1 MGKMI
6 RFIRGSLQRTLFV
19 LIVLFII
26 LPTGAMG
33 VIAYRQYSQI
43 ITEKVSTLSQNNVMQ
58 VSSNIEAIFRS
69 IQNNSLSFYQNGQ
82 VRDFL
87 LAPKEERE
95 EAGEALDR
103 YIGNYIAYEEYLY
116 GVEFVRMDGY
126 RYGST
131 SVAKRLTEEQKL
143 ALQEKGGKPL
153 FITDAG
159 SGRER
164 LYGYARCI
172 RDINYLD
179 TEIGF
184 EALYIKK
191 DQILRLLKEE
201 ETDTGTE
208 YYIVEG
214 NEIIIST
221 NEEAL
226 GRDPAEYL
234 GEDFCY
240 QKKGSRVFHYS
251 GSRYMASC
259 ARISYPGWQLIQTV
273 PLTQMNEEKWVV
285 AQIILSAVILAVAIC
300 SLGAYFLS
308 RSVLRPLNTLE
319 TSMKEIEKNHFKTML
334 PESGYNE
341 IAVLSKAFNRM
352 SVRLDELVN
361 QVYLAQIKEKDAQ
374 LQAMQA
380 YINPHFLY
388 NTLDTICWMSR
399 MEDAQET
406 CNLIEALSKLFR
418 MSARDTR
425 KVISVEQE
433 LEYINSYIMIQECRH
448 TDFIQFEVQ
457 AQEETLKCQTVRF
470 ILQPLVENAILHGLE
485 PTGRPGKLSIDIR
498 RQEDKLVMTVED
510 DGMGADIEEL
520 RELLQSHPEGL
531 RGMGIS
537 NVNDRIRLCFGEEY
551 GIFFYN
557 AEGGGLRVQA
567 VQPFRQMGEQK

>member
-1 MGKMI
+1 MRIMTYKDA
-6 RFIRGSLQRTLFV
+6 TL
-19 LIVLFII
+19 
-26 LPTGAMG
+26 
-33 VIAYRQYSQI
+33 
-43 ITEKVSTLSQNNVMQ
+43 
-58 VSSNIEAIFRS
+58 
-69 IQNNSLSFYQNGQ
+69 
-82 VRDFL
+82 
-87 LAPKEERE
+87 
-95 EAGEALDR
+95 EAL
-103 YIGNYIAYEEYLY
+103 AEEM
-116 GVEFVRMDGY
+116 R
-126 RYGST
+126 
-131 SVAKRLTEEQKL
+131 
-143 ALQEKGGKPL
+143 
-153 FITDAG
+153 
-159 SGRER
+159 
-164 LYGYARCI
+164 
-172 RDINYLD
+172 
-179 TEIGF
+179 
-184 EALYIKK
+184 
-191 DQILRLLKEE
+191 
-201 ETDTGTE
+201 
-208 YYIVEG
+208 
-214 NEIIIST
+214 
-221 NEEAL
+221 
-226 GRDPAEYL
+226 RDPSVYVMAEDLHGRGGGLSHYL
-234 GEDFCY
+234 GLPDLLD
-240 QKKGSRVFHYS
+240 GDTSH
-251 GSRYMASC
+251 MLDAP
-259 ARISYPGWQLIQTV
+259 ISETAI
-273 PLTQMNEEKWVV
+273 V
-285 AQIILSAVILAVAIC
+285 ASAVGAALA
-300 SLGAYFLS
+300 GM
-308 RSVLRPLNTLE
+308 RPVIDMRFSNC
-319 TSMKEIEKNHFKTML
+319 L
-334 PESGYNE
+334 P
-341 IAVLSKAFNRM
+341 ACM
-352 SVRLDELVN
+352 DELVN